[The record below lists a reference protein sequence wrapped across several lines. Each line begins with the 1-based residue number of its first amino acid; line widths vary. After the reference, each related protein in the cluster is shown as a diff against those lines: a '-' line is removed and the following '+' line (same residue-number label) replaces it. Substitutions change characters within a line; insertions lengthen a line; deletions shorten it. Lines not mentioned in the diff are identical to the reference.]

1 MLDPVKD
8 LSAAVLENILQ
19 DEVTKAEDGKNIVA
33 MRSRV
38 ERLLHA
44 LDVMNGDLEKG
55 AGITVD
61 TCGEHASRI
70 SALMQ
75 PGKPISWASLAI
87 RWNHQPMNEFQ

>member
-19 DEVTKAEDGKNIVA
+19 DEVTKAEDGKSIVA

-44 LDVMNGDLEKG
+44 LDVEKD
-55 AGITVD
+55 AGITVE
-61 TCGEHASRI
+61 TCGDHASRI
-70 SALMQ
+70 SDLMQ
-75 PGKPISWASLAI
+75 PRKPISWASLAI

>member
-19 DEVTKAEDGKNIVA
+19 DEVTKAEDGKSIVA

-44 LDVMNGDLEKG
+44 LDVEKG
-55 AGITVD
+55 AGITVE

-70 SALMQ
+70 IIIMRALMQ